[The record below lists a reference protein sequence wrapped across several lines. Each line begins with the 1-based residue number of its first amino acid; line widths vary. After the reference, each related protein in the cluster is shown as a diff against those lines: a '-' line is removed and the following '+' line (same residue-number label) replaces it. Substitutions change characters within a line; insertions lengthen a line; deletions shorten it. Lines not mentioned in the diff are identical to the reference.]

1 MKITTIIWL
10 LIVVSWLSGCSDS
23 DSNNSNNSPPESG
36 ELTVLSAGVE
46 RTYYLIIPDD
56 YDPRFFEE
64 PLLFAYHGTGG
75 SYDLWLNG
83 FYDLLDAVGNDAIIV
98 LMQALPD
105 GNGVIQWNY
114 EYDFEYFE
122 DVLADVDRRVN
133 FDPARVFV
141 TGHSSG
147 AGMAH
152 ELGCNY
158 GDIIR
163 GIAPHAGIMRST
175 KCVGA
180 VAVFQTHGEND
191 TLVPSG
197 TGEGGH
203 QFWVLYN
210 GFEYDISGPG
220 AHQSCIDHSLGGS
233 PFPVQWCLHQEGSG
247 IEAHDWPGFASES
260 TWQFFSSLDYAR
272 PTASPPAG
280 GGNARVGN
288 SIDTTLSFTLRYPP
302 GIVEPTQGAVSIY
315 AAGTQQPVS
324 GGPNSI
330 LNLSFDPG
338 DVGPGSEKD
347 YVVPI
352 RYVTETF
359 PGTYAFS
366 VVMYVAAGGNPI
378 PLPGHDHIVFH
389 DVDIVDRNMPVFIDT
404 VLVLEE
410 VFY

>member
-1 MKITTIIWL
+1 MKRSSIIWW
-10 LIVVSWLSGCSDS
+10 LIAVWWLSGCSDS
-23 DSNNSNNSPPESG
+23 SSNAPLKASTESG
-36 ELTVLSAGVE
+36 EVTVMSAGVE

-64 PLLFAYHGTGG
+64 PLLFAYHGTTGT
-75 SYDLWLNG
+75 YDLWLNG
-83 FYDLLDAVGNDAIIV
+83 FYDLLEAVGDDAIVV
-98 LMQALPD
+98 LTQALPD
-105 GNGVIQWNY
+105 INGVTRWNY
-114 EYDFEYFE
+114 DYDFEYFE
-122 DVLADVDRRVN
+122 DVLADVESRVN
-133 FDPARVFV
+133 FDPRRVFV
-141 TGHSSG
+141 TGHSNG

-158 GDIIR
+158 GDLIR
-163 GIAPHAGIMRST
+163 GIAALRPTRASCAAHNVSARWRCCRPMEKTTRWSR
-175 KCVGA
+175 GA
-180 VAVFQTHGEND
+180 LARA
-191 TLVPSG
+191 
-197 TGEGGH
+197 
-203 QFWVLYN
+203 
-210 GFEYDISGPG
+210 DISSGFSTTG
-220 AHQSCIDHSLGGS
+220 LNTRFQNR
-233 PFPVQWCLHQEGSG
+233 LHQEGSG
-247 IEAHDWPGFASES
+247 VQAHDWPSFASAS
-260 TWQFFSSLDYAR
+260 TWQFFASLDNAR
-272 PTASPPAG
+272 PTADPPAG

-315 AAGTQQPVS
+315 AAGTQQPVT

-338 DVGPGSEKD
+338 DAGPGSEIE

-389 DVDIVDRNMPVFIDT
+389 DVDVVDRNTPVFIDA